1 MAAGFTWYDTVGRN
15 GLRTAGYTGV
25 VRILFDGFW
34 WASGPYSNRQ
44 VLREFVFAWER
55 EFPEDELVIAVRR
68 SALEKA
74 RRELPERVELVG
86 TRLAPQGVSA
96 IVELPAIARRVGAEL
111 VLAHNFSPLSGR
123 SAVFVHDLMF
133 ESNPEWFTRKELLYF
148 SLMTRFLPRAD
159 YVFTS
164 SRTEA
169 ARIGAVARPKRAV
182 VATGLG
188 FPPGLDSAAP
198 TPLAALHGA
207 SGFVLVV
214 GRLNVRKNLATAL
227 AAAVKSGRVSPDF
240 PVVVVGEPSGK
251 SAELPAEVAAAVETG
266 AIMFTGFISDG
277 ELAWLYSHTDLF
289 LFLSLDE
296 GFGIPTLE
304 ALFFGAPIV
313 ASDIAVFREI
323 LGDRARFVDPL
334 SVDDVAEAIRGTLDD
349 HTASRPASV
358 RPEELGYSWDNS
370 VHRMR
375 DVIVDG

>member
-1 MAAGFTWYDTVGRN
+1 M
-15 GLRTAGYTGV
+15 
-25 VRILFDGFW
+25 VRILFDGYW
-34 WASGPYSNRQ
+34 WSSGPYSNRQ

-55 EFPEDELVIAVRR
+55 QFPEDELVVAVRR
-68 SALEKA
+68 SAAAAA
-74 RRELPERVELVG
+74 RSELPGRVEVVES
-86 TRLAPQGVSA
+86 RLSPQGISA

-111 VLAHNFSPLSGR
+111 VFAHNFSPLSGR

-148 SLMTRFLPRAD
+148 SLMTRFLSRAD
-159 YVFTS
+159 IVFTS
-164 SRTEA
+164 SKAEA
-169 ARIGAVARPKRAV
+169 NRIEAVARSKKPAV
-182 VATGLG
+182 AVGLG
-188 FPPGLDSAAP
+188 FPPGLDSAVP
-198 TPLAALHGA
+198 TPVTGLADVD
-207 SGFVLVV
+207 GFVLVV

-227 AAAVKSGRVSPDF
+227 SAAVRTGRVSPGF

-251 SAELPAEVAAAVETG
+251 SAELPDEVAEAVAQG
-266 AIMFTGFISDG
+266 AIVFTGFISDE

-334 SVDDVAEAIRGTLDD
+334 SVDDVAAAIMETIDSFAER
-349 HTASRPASV
+349 RPERV

-370 VHRMR
+370 VLRMR
-375 DVIVDG
+375 DVIVGD